1 MELSGVVLSEDAAD
15 MQIQANSSE
24 KGVSNRLASLAGPG
38 ARGQGPGVGRLVPEI
53 P

>member
-1 MELSGVVLSEDAAD
+1 MELSGVILSADAAD

-24 KGVSNRLASLAGPG
+24 KGVSNGGRGPG
-38 ARGQGPGVGRLVPEI
+38 ARGRGPERVTGRLVREI